1 LTAGP
6 EQTPMARGVV
16 LASPRDRVLNLLH
29 HTPDVGEHRFTVE
42 EQLEVERFDHLGYE
56 FGMAIT

>member
-1 LTAGP
+1 
-6 EQTPMARGVV
+6 MARGVV
-16 LASPRDRVLNLLH
+16 LASPRDRVFNLLH